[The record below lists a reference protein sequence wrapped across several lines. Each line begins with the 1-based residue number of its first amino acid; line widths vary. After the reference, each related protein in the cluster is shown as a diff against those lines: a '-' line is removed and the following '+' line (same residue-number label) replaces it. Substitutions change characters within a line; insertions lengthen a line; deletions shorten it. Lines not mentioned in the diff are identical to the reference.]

1 MNQLTDQSPVFKAA
15 SAPKDNKTGK
25 PLTLKDWGLRN
36 YLDVAYELKWIS
48 KTTKDVGGVVRD
60 YRNYVHPQKE
70 YSHGVNISPED
81 AKMLWEIAKS
91 VARQVLRP

>member
-1 MNQLTDQSPVFKAA
+1 LEA
-15 SAPKDNKTGK
+15 
-25 PLTLKDWGLRN
+25 GLIWDGRRGIGS
-36 YLDVAYELKWIS
+36 VS

-60 YRNYVHPQKE
+60 YRTYVHPQKE